1 MQIFSLEITPFIS
14 LFLVISVIG
23 IAASGNAG
31 KAFGRFCA
39 VAISWWMSV
48 IYGPGLAMAL
58 NDTSIILKCIDA
70 IPFLENVY
78 EFSNSGSILFLLEN
92 DFSNFLVQ
100 MLQLF
105 VFTFI
110 IDLLFELFSS
120 FIEWTKNISFFL
132 IGTLL
137 PWFVRFLISVF
148 GMWIYLAIYSY
159 IISDINK
166 NLLMG
171 FALVVF
177 ISMLVMLLAPLI
189 KFLLLAAQL
198 IPHPVIKNIA
208 EFVQKNTLGST
219 LNSAFYGSF
228 LLLIFLTILQA
239 INLPLI
245 SQIGDELEYYISL
258 LNTLL

>member
-1 MQIFSLEITPFIS
+1 
-14 LFLVISVIG
+14 
-23 IAASGNAG
+23 
-31 KAFGRFCA
+31 
-39 VAISWWMSV
+39 
-48 IYGPGLAMAL
+48 
-58 NDTSIILKCIDA
+58 
-70 IPFLENVY
+70 
-78 EFSNSGSILFLLEN
+78 
-92 DFSNFLVQ
+92 
-100 MLQLF
+100 
-105 VFTFI
+105 
-110 IDLLFELFSS
+110 
-120 FIEWTKNISFFL
+120 
-132 IGTLL
+132 
-137 PWFVRFLISVF
+137 
-148 GMWIYLAIYSY
+148 
-159 IISDINK
+159 
-166 NLLMG
+166 MG